1 MHTILTSIQNYLK
14 NSLQTPEF
22 NHINVGLAPIKK
34 DGQENDDEITIT
46 LLRIEEETSRKP
58 QSVYH
63 YVKEDDKLIKKTN
76 PDVCLNLYIL
86 IVSHAQDYE
95 TALLEISKVI
105 YWMNSF
111 QSKDCIVELQTLSAE
126 QNNSL
131 WQTLGVEIKPAVVYK
146 VRMVTISSE
155 SSSQPVYP
163 VSSLSLTGSSGPWSS
178 LLVKLH
184 AGEGLSEEEQDDLRQ
199 EMVVRYAY
207 PRMDMEIVD
216 EEDDSEELKRRKS
229 VLRQWMN
236 EETWHE
242 SEIDRK
248 DQSGEFV
255 FPARIRDVKHQQLD
269 SLIAALAEIYKK
281 SPEERTPTETKA
293 LNRALEDSEIK
304 EGIQNKLTY

>member
-63 YVKEDDKLIKKTN
+63 YVKEDDKLIKKAN

-155 SSSQPVYP
+155 VVDDNVSVVNETEDGSP
-163 VSSLSLTGSSGPWSS
+163 VSISPDSGFWSLADKKVHQGIFDLT
-178 LLVKLH
+178 
-184 AGEGLSEEEQDDLRQ
+184 
-199 EMVVRYAY
+199 
-207 PRMDMEIVD
+207 D
-216 EEDDSEELKRRKS
+216 EEKKQVKDRLLQQYSADDNPWVDIEVGQDEKDKLPYLINQKEKEWLIEALHELDDRSNLNEKARNLINKAKR
-229 VLRQWMN
+229 
-236 EETWHE
+236 
-242 SEIDRK
+242 D
-248 DQSGEFV
+248 
-255 FPARIRDVKHQQLD
+255 
-269 SLIAALAEIYKK
+269 
-281 SPEERTPTETKA
+281 
-293 LNRALEDSEIK
+293 
-304 EGIQNKLTY
+304 KLL

>member
-63 YVKEDDKLIKKTN
+63 YVKEDDKLIKKAN

-155 SSSQPVYP
+155 VVDDNVSVVNETEDGSP
-163 VSSLSLTGSSGPWSS
+163 VSISPDSGFWSPADKKVHQGIFDLTDEEKKQFKAYEKWLEYHNLTSKQVTEALDYYESNVVEYEKMPTGYTYINLPPEMESLFSISAKGKS
-178 LLVKLH
+178 
-184 AGEGLSEEEQDDLRQ
+184 AQ
-199 EMVVRYAY
+199 E
-207 PRMDMEIVD
+207 RMD
-216 EEDDSEELKRRKS
+216 EL
-229 VLRQWMN
+229 L
-236 EETWHE
+236 
-242 SEIDRK
+242 
-248 DQSGEFV
+248 
-255 FPARIRDVKHQQLD
+255 
-269 SLIAALAEIYKK
+269 
-281 SPEERTPTETKA
+281 
-293 LNRALEDSEIK
+293 
-304 EGIQNKLTY
+304 

>member
-216 EEDDSEELKRRKS
+216 EKDDSEELKRRKS

>member
-63 YVKEDDKLIKKTN
+63 YVKEDDKLIKKAN

-155 SSSQPVYP
+155 VVDDNVSVVNETEDGSP
-163 VSSLSLTGSSGPWSS
+163 VSISPDSGFWSPADKKVHQGIFDLT
-178 LLVKLH
+178 
-184 AGEGLSEEEQDDLRQ
+184 
-199 EMVVRYAY
+199 
-207 PRMDMEIVD
+207 D
-216 EEDDSEELKRRKS
+216 EEKKQVKDRLLQQYSADDNPWVDIEVGQDEKDKLPYLINQKEKEWLIEALHELDDRSNLNEKARNLINKARR
-229 VLRQWMN
+229 
-236 EETWHE
+236 
-242 SEIDRK
+242 D
-248 DQSGEFV
+248 
-255 FPARIRDVKHQQLD
+255 
-269 SLIAALAEIYKK
+269 
-281 SPEERTPTETKA
+281 
-293 LNRALEDSEIK
+293 
-304 EGIQNKLTY
+304 KLL

>member
-63 YVKEDDKLIKKTN
+63 YVKEDDKLIKKAN

-111 QSKDCIVELQTLSAE
+111 QSKD
-126 QNNSL
+126 
-131 WQTLGVEIKPAVVYK
+131 
-146 VRMVTISSE
+146 
-155 SSSQPVYP
+155 
-163 VSSLSLTGSSGPWSS
+163 
-178 LLVKLH
+178 
-184 AGEGLSEEEQDDLRQ
+184 
-199 EMVVRYAY
+199 
-207 PRMDMEIVD
+207 
-216 EEDDSEELKRRKS
+216 
-229 VLRQWMN
+229 
-236 EETWHE
+236 
-242 SEIDRK
+242 
-248 DQSGEFV
+248 
-255 FPARIRDVKHQQLD
+255 
-269 SLIAALAEIYKK
+269 
-281 SPEERTPTETKA
+281 
-293 LNRALEDSEIK
+293 
-304 EGIQNKLTY
+304 